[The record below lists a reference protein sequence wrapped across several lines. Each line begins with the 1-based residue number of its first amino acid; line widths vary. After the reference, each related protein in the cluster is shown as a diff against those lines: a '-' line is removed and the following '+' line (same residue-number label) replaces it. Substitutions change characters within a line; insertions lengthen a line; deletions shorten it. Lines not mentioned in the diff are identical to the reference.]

1 MTSSALAI
9 CGTRAGLTK
18 LTASTRGTPAA
29 ASRSQSSARTAG
41 ASVVASFWS
50 PSRGPTSQISMRTA
64 HRAYC
69 GRHFACNRGERSLLS
84 APRLWLGMQ
93 MADRDASVTNAVRAR
108 DELREAILAGSLP
121 PGARL
126 RAEPLAERL
135 QTSRTPVREA
145 LILLAR
151 EGLVDIE
158 PRRGA
163 VVRRFDAADLADLY
177 DVRALIEPY
186 AARRAATRITAQDL
200 ARLREVCDRADARGA
215 ADDTAVEDQ
224 VALNEEFHRLV
235 LAAAESP
242 RLEAALRAVA
252 GIPRAFRAA
261 FWHDDAQREQS
272 LFCHRQIVHALERRQ
287 PRLAESVMRMH
298 IVGAIEFLTEVIDDE

>member
-1 MTSSALAI
+1 
-9 CGTRAGLTK
+9 
-18 LTASTRGTPAA
+18 
-29 ASRSQSSARTAG
+29 
-41 ASVVASFWS
+41 
-50 PSRGPTSQISMRTA
+50 
-64 HRAYC
+64 
-69 GRHFACNRGERSLLS
+69 
-84 APRLWLGMQ
+84 
-93 MADRDASVTNAVRAR
+93 MADRETSVTSAVRVQE
-108 DELREAILAGSLP
+108 ELREAILAGSLP

-135 QTSRTPVREA
+135 RTSRTPVREA

-151 EGLVDIE
+151 EGLVDLE

-163 VVRRFDAADLADLY
+163 IVRAFDAADLADLY
-177 DVRALIEPY
+177 DVRALIEPH
-186 AARRAATRITAQDL
+186 AARRAATRIAAPALQRL
-200 ARLREVCDRADARGA
+200 AAICDEADARGA
-215 ADDTAVEDQ
+215 ADDAAVEDQ
-224 VALNEEFHRLV
+224 VALNEEFHRIV
-235 LAAAESP
+235 LDAAGSP

-298 IVGAIEFLTEVIDDE
+298 IVGAIEFLTEVMDDE

>member
-1 MTSSALAI
+1 MA
-9 CGTRAGLTK
+9 
-18 LTASTRGTPAA
+18 
-29 ASRSQSSARTAG
+29 
-41 ASVVASFWS
+41 
-50 PSRGPTSQISMRTA
+50 
-64 HRAYC
+64 
-69 GRHFACNRGERSLLS
+69 ERE
-84 APRLWLGMQ
+84 
-93 MADRDASVTNAVRAR
+93 ASVTNTVRAR
-108 DELREAILAGSLP
+108 DELREAILTGSLP

-163 VVRRFDAADLADLY
+163 VVRQFDAADLADLY

-186 AARRAATRITAQDL
+186 AARRAATRIGPREL
-200 ARLREVCDRADARGA
+200 ANLAELCDRAGARGA
-215 ADDTAVEDQ
+215 ADDAAVEDQ
-224 VALNEEFHRLV
+224 VALNEQFHRIV
-235 LAAAESP
+235 VAAAESP

-287 PRLAESVMRMH
+287 PRLAEAVMRMH
-298 IVGAIEFLTEVIDDE
+298 IVGAIEFLSEVIHDDAA

>member
-1 MTSSALAI
+1 
-9 CGTRAGLTK
+9 
-18 LTASTRGTPAA
+18 
-29 ASRSQSSARTAG
+29 
-41 ASVVASFWS
+41 
-50 PSRGPTSQISMRTA
+50 
-64 HRAYC
+64 
-69 GRHFACNRGERSLLS
+69 
-84 APRLWLGMQ
+84 
-93 MADRDASVTNAVRAR
+93 MADREASVTNAVRVQE
-108 DELREAILAGSLP
+108 ELREAILAGSLP

-135 QTSRTPVREA
+135 RTSRTPVREA

-163 VVRRFDAADLADLY
+163 VVRPFDAADLADLY
-177 DVRALIEPY
+177 DVRALIEPH
-186 AARRAATRITAQDL
+186 AARRAATRIGRDEL
-200 ARLREVCDRADARGA
+200 ARLGAICDEAEARGA
-215 ADDTAVEDQ
+215 ADDEAVEDQ
-224 VALNEEFHRLV
+224 VALNEEFHRIV
-235 LAAAESP
+235 VTAAGSP

-287 PRLAESVMRMH
+287 PRLAEAVMRMH

>member
-1 MTSSALAI
+1 
-9 CGTRAGLTK
+9 
-18 LTASTRGTPAA
+18 
-29 ASRSQSSARTAG
+29 
-41 ASVVASFWS
+41 
-50 PSRGPTSQISMRTA
+50 
-64 HRAYC
+64 
-69 GRHFACNRGERSLLS
+69 
-84 APRLWLGMQ
+84 
-93 MADRDASVTNAVRAR
+93 MADREASVTSAVRVQE
-108 DELREAILAGSLP
+108 ELREAILAGSLP

-135 QTSRTPVREA
+135 RTSRTPVREA

-151 EGLVDIE
+151 EGLVDLE

-163 VVRRFDAADLADLY
+163 IVRAFDAADLADLY
-177 DVRALIEPY
+177 DVRALIEPH
-186 AARRAATRITAQDL
+186 AARRAATRIAAAQLERL
-200 ARLREVCDRADARGA
+200 AAICDEAEARGA
-215 ADDTAVEDQ
+215 ADDAAVEDQ
-224 VALNEEFHRLV
+224 VALNEEFHRIV
-235 LAAAESP
+235 LDAAGSP

-298 IVGAIEFLTEVIDDE
+298 IVGAIEFLTEVMDDE

>member
-1 MTSSALAI
+1 
-9 CGTRAGLTK
+9 
-18 LTASTRGTPAA
+18 
-29 ASRSQSSARTAG
+29 
-41 ASVVASFWS
+41 
-50 PSRGPTSQISMRTA
+50 
-64 HRAYC
+64 
-69 GRHFACNRGERSLLS
+69 
-84 APRLWLGMQ
+84 
-93 MADRDASVTNAVRAR
+93 MADREATVTNAVRVQE
-108 DELREAILAGSLP
+108 ELREAILAGSLP

-163 VVRRFDAADLADLY
+163 IVRSFDATDLADLY
-177 DVRALIEPY
+177 DVRALIEPH
-186 AARRAATRITAQDL
+186 AARRAATRIGRDAL
-200 ARLREVCDRADARGA
+200 ARLNEICAAADARGA
-215 ADDTAVEDQ
+215 ADDEAVEDQ
-224 VALNEEFHRLV
+224 VALNEEFHRIV
-235 LAAAESP
+235 VTAAGSP

-272 LFCHRQIVHALERRQ
+272 LFCHRQIVHALEHRQ
-287 PRLAESVMRMH
+287 PRLAEAVMRMH
-298 IVGAIEFLTEVIDDE
+298 IVGAVEFLTEVIDDE

>member
-1 MTSSALAI
+1 
-9 CGTRAGLTK
+9 
-18 LTASTRGTPAA
+18 
-29 ASRSQSSARTAG
+29 
-41 ASVVASFWS
+41 
-50 PSRGPTSQISMRTA
+50 
-64 HRAYC
+64 
-69 GRHFACNRGERSLLS
+69 
-84 APRLWLGMQ
+84 
-93 MADRDASVTNAVRAR
+93 MADREASVTNAVRAR
-108 DELREAILAGSLP
+108 DTLREAILAGSLP

-186 AARRAATRITAQDL
+186 AARRAATRIAAQDV
-200 ARLREVCDRADARGA
+200 ARLVEICDRADARGA
-215 ADDTAVEDQ
+215 ADDAAVEDQ
-224 VALNEEFHRLV
+224 VALNEEFHRIIV
-235 LAAAESP
+235 AAAQSP
-242 RLEAALRAVA
+242 RLEAAMRAVA
-252 GIPRAFRAA
+252 GIPRAFRTA

-272 LFCHRQIVHALERRQ
+272 LFCHRQIVRALENGQ
-287 PRLAESVMRMH
+287 PRLAEAAMRMH
-298 IVGAIEFLTEVIDDE
+298 ITGAAEFLTEVIDDDA

>member
-1 MTSSALAI
+1 
-9 CGTRAGLTK
+9 
-18 LTASTRGTPAA
+18 
-29 ASRSQSSARTAG
+29 
-41 ASVVASFWS
+41 
-50 PSRGPTSQISMRTA
+50 
-64 HRAYC
+64 
-69 GRHFACNRGERSLLS
+69 
-84 APRLWLGMQ
+84 
-93 MADRDASVTNAVRAR
+93 MADREASVTNAVRVQE
-108 DELREAILAGSLP
+108 ELREAILAGSLP

-135 QTSRTPVREA
+135 RTSRTPVREA

-163 VVRRFDAADLADLY
+163 IVRSFDAADLADLY
-177 DVRALIEPY
+177 DVRALIEPH
-186 AARRAATRITAQDL
+186 AARRAATRIGRAEL
-200 ARLREVCDRADARGA
+200 ARLGEICAEADARGA
-215 ADDTAVEDQ
+215 ADDAAVEDQ
-224 VALNEEFHRLV
+224 VALNEEFHRIV
-235 LAAAESP
+235 VTAAESP

-272 LFCHRQIVHALERRQ
+272 LFCHRQIVHALEHRQ
-287 PRLAESVMRMH
+287 PRLAEAVMRMH

>member
-1 MTSSALAI
+1 
-9 CGTRAGLTK
+9 
-18 LTASTRGTPAA
+18 
-29 ASRSQSSARTAG
+29 
-41 ASVVASFWS
+41 
-50 PSRGPTSQISMRTA
+50 
-64 HRAYC
+64 
-69 GRHFACNRGERSLLS
+69 
-84 APRLWLGMQ
+84 
-93 MADRDASVTNAVRAR
+93 MADREASVTSAVRAR
-108 DELREAILAGSLP
+108 DELREAILAGALP

-163 VVRRFDAADLADLY
+163 IVRAFDAADLADLY

-186 AARRAATRITAQDL
+186 AARRAATRIDATDL
-200 ARLREVCDRADARGA
+200 RRLCEICDEADARGA
-215 ADDTAVEDQ
+215 GDDAAVEDQ
-224 VALNEEFHRLV
+224 VALNEEFHRTIV
-235 LAAAESP
+235 AAAGSP

-272 LFCHRQIVHALERRQ
+272 LFCHRQIVHALEHRQ
-287 PRLAESVMRMH
+287 PRLAEAVMRMH
-298 IVGAIEFLTEVIDDE
+298 IVGAIEFLAEVIDDE

>member
-1 MTSSALAI
+1 
-9 CGTRAGLTK
+9 
-18 LTASTRGTPAA
+18 
-29 ASRSQSSARTAG
+29 
-41 ASVVASFWS
+41 
-50 PSRGPTSQISMRTA
+50 
-64 HRAYC
+64 
-69 GRHFACNRGERSLLS
+69 
-84 APRLWLGMQ
+84 
-93 MADRDASVTNAVRAR
+93 MADRHVSVTSAAR
-108 DELREAILAGSLP
+108 VQEELREAILAGSLP

-135 QTSRTPVREA
+135 RTSRTPVREA

-163 VVRRFDAADLADLY
+163 IVRSFDAADLADLY
-177 DVRALIEPY
+177 DVRALVEPH
-186 AARRAATRITAQDL
+186 AARRAATRIGRDELTRL
-200 ARLREVCDRADARGA
+200 AAICDEAETRGA
-215 ADDTAVEDQ
+215 ADDEAVEDQ
-224 VALNEEFHRLV
+224 VALNEEFHRIV
-235 LAAAESP
+235 VTAAGSP

-287 PRLAESVMRMH
+287 PRLAEAVMRMH